1 MTPFINLQSMKRAY
15 ITVIAAIASLLVGC
29 GGSTKPS
36 EESSNTQSDTA
47 CITTTRTMK
56 RSVEDVRTLRTR
68 EEYEAM
74 IAHYWDDFDFE
85 CGAEVAQYDT
95 VDMLMAMSDYVLF
108 IPRQS
113 ADSLLRSLIVRASQ
127 SREVLNFFTMLTE
140 EVLHN
145 PNSPLRNDEYY
156 IPVLETILASPLL
169 DEYDRIA
176 PAYDLEI
183 AQQNRID
190 CVANDF
196 VYTLANGRTGRLHGI
211 KAQYTILMF
220 SNPGCPMC
228 AEIIDEICASPLIN
242 EMGEMGRIEILNIY
256 PDADIEAWRNYLV
269 NLPAGWINGYDNGMV
284 ITEKRLYNLSAIPSL
299 YLLDSQKRVLIKD
312 GVSVAH
318 IEDVIA
324 LMEAQ

>member
-1 MTPFINLQSMKRAY
+1 MTA
-15 ITVIAAIASLLVGC
+15 IAAIASLLVGC
-29 GGSTKPS
+29 GGSTKPQS
-36 EESSNTQSDTA
+36 EVSSNTQSDTV

-95 VDMLMAMSDYVLF
+95 TDMLQAMSDYVLF

-113 ADSLLRSLIVRASQ
+113 ADSLLRSLMVRASQ

-183 AQQNRID
+183 AYQNRIG
-190 CVANDF
+190 CAANDF

-211 KAQYTILMF
+211 GAEYTILMF

-228 AEIIDEICASPLIN
+228 AEIIDEICR
-242 EMGEMGRIEILNIY
+242 EMQRLQAEPITDDELHMVRNYMTGEICRNYESAFALADAYIFIHNLGLPTEHIEHT
-256 PDADIEAWRNYLV
+256 IEAIRTTDATRLQQLAQRYLH
-269 NLPAGWINGYDNGMV
+269 P
-284 ITEKRLYNLSAIPSL
+284 EKLHCVVVGA
-299 YLLDSQKRVLIKD
+299 
-312 GVSVAH
+312 
-318 IEDVIA
+318 
-324 LMEAQ
+324 